1 MQGSQQPVIQDAF
14 VSTKQ
19 LDPFLQFVTYIVP
32 GSLLA
37 FLVKTNILAWQNGD
51 LFNIIRYYAFLKKY
65 RHIKYI
71 V

>member
-19 LDPFLQFVTYIVP
+19 LDPFLQFVTYIAP
-32 GSLLA
+32 GTLLA

-65 RHIKYI
+65 HHIKYI